1 MLEKRIAIT
10 LLSCALITTGC
21 SLSTESLWPS
31 LSSPSSKSAAGIS
44 KKITIRPSKEEKT
57 NQSLVNLNG
66 SLKPPKLGATN
77 FKVKAPKGGEPTGTL
92 VGKKIGALRDD
103 LKRLQSSIDI
113 ENSDLQTV
121 RSKSNLNS
129 KTYHDRV
136 AIMRSKLQ
144 LGTTPGNPM
153 LVEAWNAA
161 QEQLEKVNDDI
172 GEMNSLSSRVAADAS
187 MSAYLLDATRA
198 SFGISGAVDEDHQQL
213 EVLEDEVNRTVVL
226 IERLLTEL
234 SDDIRRQTNYVAN
247 ERNQLNTLALAIKNG
262 EFFGPSL
269 ASTAYNVSSVK
280 SADMRSSTA
289 GLNRGRPLVIIRF
302 NQPNVNYEQALYTAV
317 NKVLQ
322 NQPNATFELVAVS
335 SVTGG
340 TAKAALNANETRRN
354 AQNVLRSLVDMGL
367 PPGRVSLSATS
378 SSSGNEVRLY
388 LR

>member
-1 MLEKRIAIT
+1 
-10 LLSCALITTGC
+10 
-21 SLSTESLWPS
+21 
-31 LSSPSSKSAAGIS
+31 
-44 KKITIRPSKEEKT
+44 
-57 NQSLVNLNG
+57 
-66 SLKPPKLGATN
+66 
-77 FKVKAPKGGEPTGTL
+77 
-92 VGKKIGALRDD
+92 LRDD

-153 LVEAWNAA
+153 MVEAWNAA

-213 EVLEDEVNRTVVL
+213 EVLEDEVSRTVVI

-269 ASTAYNVSSVK
+269 ASTAYNVSSAK
-280 SADMRSSTA
+280 SRNMGTSTT

-322 NQPNATFELVAVS
+322 SQPNATFELVAVS
-335 SVTGG
+335 SVSGG

>member
-10 LLSCALITTGC
+10 LLSCTLLTGGC
-21 SLSTESLWPS
+21 SFSADSLWPS
-31 LSSPSSKSAAGIS
+31 LSSPSSKSVKQIN

-57 NQSLVNLNG
+57 SQSLANLSGGLN
-66 SLKPPKLGATN
+66 PPKLGATN
-77 FKVKAPKGGEPTGTL
+77 FKVTAPKGGKLTGTL
-92 VGKKIGALRDD
+92 VGNKISTLRDD
-103 LKRLQSSIDI
+103 LKRLQASIDI
-113 ENSDLQTV
+113 ENNDLQAV
-121 RSKSNLNS
+121 RSKSNSNS

-136 AIMRSKLQ
+136 AVMRSKLQ

-213 EVLEDEVNRTVVL
+213 EVLEDEVSQTVVL

-234 SDDIRRQTNYVAN
+234 SDDIRRQSNYVGN
-247 ERNQLNTLALAIKNG
+247 ERSQLNTLALAIKNG

-269 ASTAYNVSSVK
+269 ASTAYNVSSVE
-280 SADMRSSTA
+280 SPNAASSKT

-335 SVTGG
+335 SVNGG

>member
-10 LLSCALITTGC
+10 LLSCALLVNGC
-21 SLSTESLWPS
+21 SFATDSLWPS
-31 LSSPSSKSAAGIS
+31 LSSPSSKSI

-57 NQSLVNLNG
+57 NQSLANLSG

-77 FKVKAPKGGEPTGTL
+77 FKVRAPKGGKPTGTL
-92 VGKKIGALRDD
+92 VGKKISTLRDD
-103 LKRLQSSIDI
+103 LKRLQSSVDI

-198 SFGISGAVDEDHQQL
+198 SFGISGAIDEDHQQL
-213 EVLEDEVNRTVVL
+213 EVLEDEVSQTVVL

-234 SDDIRRQTNYVAN
+234 SDDIRRQSNYVAN

-269 ASTAYNVSSVK
+269 ASTAYNISSVK
-280 SADMRSSTA
+280 SSNMRSSA
-289 GLNRGRPLVIIRF
+289 DGLNRGRPLVIIRF
-302 NQPNVNYEQALYTAV
+302 SQPNINYEQALYTAV

-322 NQPNATFELVAVS
+322 NRPNATFELVAVS
-335 SVTGG
+335 SVNGG

>member
-10 LLSCALITTGC
+10 LLSCALLVNGC
-21 SLSTESLWPS
+21 SFATDSLWPS
-31 LSSPSSKSAAGIS
+31 LSSPSSKSV

-57 NQSLVNLNG
+57 NQSLANLSG

-77 FKVKAPKGGEPTGTL
+77 FKVRAPKGGKPTGTL
-92 VGKKIGALRDD
+92 VGKKISTLRDD
-103 LKRLQSSIDI
+103 LKRLQSSVDI

-198 SFGISGAVDEDHQQL
+198 SFGISGAIDEDHQQL
-213 EVLEDEVNRTVVL
+213 EVLEDEVSQTVVL

-234 SDDIRRQTNYVAN
+234 SDDIRRQSNYVAN

-269 ASTAYNVSSVK
+269 ASTAYNISSVK
-280 SADMRSSTA
+280 SSNMRSSA
-289 GLNRGRPLVIIRF
+289 DGLNRGRPLVIIRF
-302 NQPNVNYEQALYTAV
+302 SQPNINYEQALYTAV

-322 NQPNATFELVAVS
+322 NRPNATFELVAVS
-335 SVTGG
+335 SVNGG

>member
-21 SLSTESLWPS
+21 SLSTESIWPS
-31 LSSPSSKSAAGIS
+31 LSSPFSKSAKGIS
-44 KKITIRPSKEEKT
+44 KKITIRPSKEEKA
-57 NQSLVNLNG
+57 NQSLANLSG

-77 FKVKAPKGGEPTGTL
+77 FKVRAPKGGKPTGTL
-92 VGKKIGALRDD
+92 VGKKIGTLRDD

-121 RSKSNLNS
+121 RSNSNLNS

-280 SADMRSSTA
+280 SADMGSSTA
-289 GLNRGRPLVIIRF
+289 RLNRGRPMVIIRF

>member
-31 LSSPSSKSAAGIS
+31 LSSPSSKSATGIS

-280 SADMRSSTA
+280 SADMGSSTA

>member
-136 AIMRSKLQ
+136 AVMRSKLQ

-302 NQPNVNYEQALYTAV
+302 NQPNINYEQALYTAV

>member
-1 MLEKRIAIT
+1 MLDKRIAIT
-10 LLSCALITTGC
+10 LLSCTLLTGGC
-21 SLSTESLWPS
+21 SFSADSLWPA
-31 LSSPSSKSAAGIS
+31 LSSPSSKSVKQIN
-44 KKITIRPSKEEKT
+44 KTITIRPSKEEKK
-57 NQSLVNLNG
+57 NQSLANLG
-66 SLKPPKLGATN
+66 GLKPPKLGATN
-77 FKVKAPKGGEPTGTL
+77 FKVTAPKGGKLTGTL
-92 VGKKIGALRDD
+92 VGNKITTLRDD
-103 LKRLQSSIDI
+103 LKRLQASIDI
-113 ENSDLQTV
+113 ENNDLQAV
-121 RSKSNLNS
+121 RSKSNSNS
-129 KTYHDRV
+129 KTYHDTV
-136 AIMRSKLQ
+136 AVMRSKLQ

-153 LVEAWNAA
+153 MVEAWNAA

-213 EVLEDEVNRTVVL
+213 EVLEDEVSQTVVL

-234 SDDIRRQTNYVAN
+234 SDDIRRQSNYVAN
-247 ERNQLNTLALAIKNG
+247 ERGQLNTLALAIKNG

-280 SADMRSSTA
+280 SPTATSSKT

-335 SVTGG
+335 SVNGG

>member
-136 AIMRSKLQ
+136 AVMRSKLQ

-280 SADMRSSTA
+280 SADMGSSTA
-289 GLNRGRPLVIIRF
+289 RLNRGRPMVIIRF

-335 SVTGG
+335 SVNGG

>member
-57 NQSLVNLNG
+57 NQSLANLSG

-280 SADMRSSTA
+280 SADMGSSTA
-289 GLNRGRPLVIIRF
+289 RLNRGRPMVIIRF

-335 SVTGG
+335 SVNGG